1 MGKKSLLTLQT
12 VTKKVVLQSENVN
25 IVIKK
30 SRDSYIYCHGMDF
43 FSFNARYLY
52 YTAQWFCQKRRIRL
66 LRYLRAF
73 SLPSC
78 CGLHN
83 PQIPDL

>member
-30 SRDSYIYCHGMDF
+30 SRDSYIYCRGMHF
-43 FSFNARYLY
+43 LV
-52 YTAQWFCQKRRIRL
+52 
-66 LRYLRAF
+66 
-73 SLPSC
+73 
-78 CGLHN
+78 
-83 PQIPDL
+83 

>member
-30 SRDSYIYCHGMDF
+30 SRDSYIYCHGMHF
-43 FSFNARYLY
+43 FSSNARHLY
-52 YTAQWFCQKRRIRL
+52 YTVR
-66 LRYLRAF
+66 
-73 SLPSC
+73 
-78 CGLHN
+78 
-83 PQIPDL
+83 

>member
-43 FSFNARYLY
+43 FSLNARYLY
-52 YTAQWFCQKRRIRL
+52 YTAQWFCQMRRTQPL
-66 LRYLRAF
+66 QCSQA
-73 SLPSC
+73 SS
-78 CGLHN
+78 
-83 PQIPDL
+83 